1 MRGLKMA
8 LGAGAIVVLLAAA
21 FYLRSSGEPPAPPP
35 TSSHAQPQTSPRGLE
50 RSARVEERLGQLRDD
65 YGHRQAGSEAGLPEP
80 NKRGVPT
87 MPPSKKLAAQ
97 QQPDPDDDDDD
108 PEEIESLKNTLFTN
122 PDPDE
127 RIGAVLMLSGEDGPE
142 SLRLLVEA
150 MTDTDPEVRLAV
162 VEALGDRSD
171 ELTPDALTPA
181 IGDPDPEVRF
191 EGVSILGDMETPEAL
206 QMVRN
211 ALSDKDDDV
220 RSLAEGIVDMADDG
234 EPGTQPAAPAPAP
247 HK

>member
-1 MRGLKMA
+1 MRGVTMA
-8 LGAGAIVVLLAAA
+8 LATGAVIVLLAAA
-21 FYLRSSGEPPAPPP
+21 LYLRSSGEPPAPPP
-35 TSSHAQPQTSPRGLE
+35 TNAHAQPQASPRALE

-65 YGHRQAGSEAGLPEP
+65 YDHRQGGAAALPEP

-87 MPPSKKLAAQ
+87 MAPSKKLAA

-150 MTDTDPEVRLAV
+150 MTDNDPEVRLAV

-171 ELTPDALTPA
+171 ELTPDTLAPA

-211 ALSDKDDDV
+211 ALNDQDEDV
-220 RSLAEGIVDMADDG
+220 RSLAEGIVDMADEDQ
-234 EPGTQPAAPAPAP
+234 PGAPQQAAPAPAP